1 MFSVFPEVSFPGGA
15 TIKAPACQC
24 RRYKRCVFNP
34 WVRKIPWRREGNP
47 LQYSWLENP
56 MDRGASQAIYNPWVA
71 QSQTRLKRLSTHS
84 HLPRGRAL
92 LYLAECQAWVS
103 RVSKKNV
110 LSKYLHLLKLPV
122 SGVAVVDTTEK
133 QEALGQ
139 AISWEKHLGK
149 HPTWKELPL
158 HPICTNKAF

>member
-1 MFSVFPEVSFPGGA
+1 MVLLLKHPPASAGDIRDACSIPGSGRSLGEGKA
-15 TIKAPACQC
+15 THSSILGW
-24 RRYKRCVFNP
+24 R
-34 WVRKIPWRREGNP
+34 IPWTEEPHRLHTVHG
-47 LQYSWLENP
+47 
-56 MDRGASQAIYNPWVA
+56 VA